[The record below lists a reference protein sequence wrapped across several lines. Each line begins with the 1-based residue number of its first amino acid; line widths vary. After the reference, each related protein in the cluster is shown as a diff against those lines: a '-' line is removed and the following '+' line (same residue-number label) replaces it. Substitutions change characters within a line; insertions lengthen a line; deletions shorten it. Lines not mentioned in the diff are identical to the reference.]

1 MKPFDK
7 TRNITNTLLLLK
19 IIKLHFINILNL
31 LKNPLLRLHLPQL
44 PNRKQHMRNNPAN
57 ILKALISEAQID
69 LKLRIAIIT
78 VLPTRRQRVGQ
89 AFTNEVR

>member
-7 TRNITNTLLLLK
+7 SRNITNALLLLK

-31 LKNPLLRLHLPQL
+31 LKNPLLRFRLLQL
-44 PNRKQHMRNNPAN
+44 FNRKQDMRNNPIN
-57 ILKALISEAQID
+57 IIKALISEPQIN

-78 VLPTRRQRVGQ
+78 ILPTRRQRVGETL
-89 AFTNEVR
+89 TNEVR